1 MLSLEEDG
9 TVKINIFFSW
19 IILISFQMI
28 TKAKILHN
36 YFRRIASVNN
46 HNVDIKIHRVT
57 QCDTIILSKTQNKMN
72 QN

>member
-1 MLSLEEDG
+1 
-9 TVKINIFFSW
+9 
-19 IILISFQMI
+19 MI

-46 HNVDIKIHRVT
+46 HNVDINIHRVT